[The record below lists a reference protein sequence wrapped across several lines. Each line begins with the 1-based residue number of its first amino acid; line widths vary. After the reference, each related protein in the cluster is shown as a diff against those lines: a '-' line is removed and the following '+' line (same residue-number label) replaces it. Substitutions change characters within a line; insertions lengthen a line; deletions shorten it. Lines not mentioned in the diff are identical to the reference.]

1 MKRSLRGDPAG
12 FRFLRLWFY
21 INVFLLRGAG
31 GRLRRTAHTFAAA
44 ACATAMLG
52 AAAAGGTTPVT
63 ETVASGPAQSLGEPA
78 AAQDSAVSAVVAT
91 SFGPAGADAQ
101 VHAWTKP
108 AGSGSWTPSP
118 SPLLPPGFGTS
129 YDPSAAASP
138 GGPLLLV
145 AGTAPPG
152 ETCITQNG
160 SVAIANVDSSG
171 HVGPARL
178 VSDQRGTGSFDD
190 RPAVAAGAGGTVWV
204 AWSQGPN
211 SDACPNVGTG
221 DRLVVAVSHDGGQT
235 FGTPVA
241 MPAGGGNSAFGARLA
256 PLSGGRVAVSW
267 TETMSGGG
275 QAVLVSVLRP
285 GGKVTQPQQVLWGN
299 PLPKPPTASGAGQ
312 LPGASFY
319 NFPAGDITALP
330 DGRLVA
336 AVPLWRHGHSV
347 IDLAAGTPGGLWHA
361 SEVSPPDGADLLLPA
376 LGPLS
381 SASVRLVCAVHTRA
395 GDHLGYDWADLRLN
409 GQGFASMTG
418 GLAPLTASPAGR
430 GFFEI
435 GEEMS
440 MAQTPTGLLSTMVVA
455 GSGGAALQA
464 ESWAVPRP
472 AAPPPSSRP
481 SSRPPSRAQTGA
493 SGSESGAA
501 HSGWGWPGTWIAA
514 GVICAGL
521 LAAWAARRARR
532 RRRHSKH
539 RLPSHQSVR

>member
-1 MKRSLRGDPAG
+1 MVCD
-12 FRFLRLWFY
+12 
-21 INVFLLRGAG
+21 VFLLRRAG
-31 GRLRRTAHTFAAA
+31 GRLRRTARTFAAA

-63 ETVASGPAQSLGEPA
+63 ETVTSGPAQSLGEPA
-78 AAQDSAVSAVVAT
+78 GAQDSAVSAVVAT
-91 SFGPAGADAQ
+91 SFGPGGADAQ

-108 AGSGSWTPSP
+108 AGSAAWAPQG
-118 SPLLPPGFGTS
+118 LVLPTGFGSS
-129 YDPSAAASP
+129 YDPAAAASP

-152 ETCITQNG
+152 ESCITNG
-160 SVAIANVDSSG
+160 SVAIANVSSSG

-190 RPAVAAGAGGTVWV
+190 RPAVAVGVGGTVWV

-211 SDACPNVGTG
+211 SDACPNVGTS
-221 DRLVVAVSHDGGQT
+221 DRLVVAVSHDSGQT
-235 FGTPVA
+235 FGTPVV
-241 MPAGGGNSAFGARLA
+241 MPADGGNSAFGARLA

-267 TETMSGGG
+267 TETMSDGD
-275 QAVLVSVLRP
+275 QAVLVSVLGP

-299 PLPKPPTASGAGQ
+299 PIPLAATGAGE
-312 LPGASFY
+312 LPGATFW

-330 DGRLVA
+330 DGRLVV

-347 IDLAAGTPGGLWHA
+347 IDLAAGTPGGPWHP

-409 GQGFASMTG
+409 GQGYASMTG
-418 GLAPLTASPAGR
+418 GLAPLTASPAGP
-430 GFFEI
+430 GFHEI

-440 MAQTPTGLLSTMVVA
+440 MTQTPTGLLSAMLVA
-455 GSGGAALQA
+455 GSGGAALLT

-472 AAPPPSSRP
+472 VAPP

-493 SGSESGAA
+493 PG
-501 HSGWGWPGTWIAA
+501 SGWGGPGTWITA

-532 RRRHSKH
+532 QRRHTKH
-539 RLPSHQSVR
+539 RVPRHQSVR